1 MDCFDNATGSILV
14 SAYGGTPGYNVSWLP
29 IPPIPTAII
38 EIPASGDT
46 YNITGLL
53 AGLYDITIT
62 DLNNCVVV
70 INDVPIT
77 QPTDMTYAIAHSNV
91 TCFGANDGSITL
103 VVNGGVVDGSGEYA
117 SYIWSSPDVV
127 APCLIPGNLSNPI
140 GLCPGQYDVIVTDW
154 NGCSISTS
162 ATIIEPDLLTNT
174 VTQNN
179 VLCFGDNT
187 GSASV
192 FVLGGTP
199 FATGNQYLYSWTG
212 PASFVSGN
220 QTINNLGVGQYN
232 VLVTDANGCTTNNV
246 VNIIMATSAL
256 TAIGNSTP
264 VSCFNGTN
272 GTAIITASNGTAPYV
287 VTGITVP
294 FSGNIPI
301 SGGSIIMP
309 NLSAGTYDFSIT
321 DANLCETILTIV
333 VTEPPLLTASG
344 IVSNQLCFV
353 PLCTGSITTNVAGG
367 TPFSSGLNY
376 IYTWASTSTSIP
388 VGANP
393 AGLCVGNYTLVVSD
407 MNGCSTAP
415 QLFIIT
421 SPTILAST
429 ISSVNVTTFGEATG
443 AIDLTVTGGVSP
455 YAYNWEVSF
464 DGGFTWV
471 PTSLPGV
478 QDQNNLP
485 AGFYQ
490 VTITDV
496 NGCTTFDAISIQE
509 PSSGITA
516 TPIIM
521 PVGCFGDL
529 TGGINLGV
537 SGGSGSYSYQWFGPG
552 ASMPNT
558 NNQSNLGAG
567 NYTVIITDN
576 VTNASATYTYVITQP
591 ATALVIGTP
600 VFVLIPNPGNPPC
613 SNQYTITAPAAGGTA
628 PYDYHWYD
636 TSGVLLFNGPIYTGS
651 AGDVFILNVYD
662 ANGCLASSPITLPN
676 PFGINVAFD
685 VTGLCNDLLSGVS
698 IGTIVSGGLPGYNY
712 SWSPGIVPSGVIPPG
727 QGSLPSLSNIVSGW
741 YNLTITDQCGTTFNT
756 SVFVPPIQPALILN
770 AVASVNAGC
779 TNTTGLITV
788 TASNGYVPY
797 DVEWQGILG
806 TTGSGNPVGT
816 EIIASGGT
824 YSINNLSSGNY
835 TITLTDS
842 YGCSADTTVL
852 IDNIDPVVP
861 NFSISNILCNTTN
874 VTFTNTTAPNTPG
887 LIWDWQFSDGQSS
900 NLYSPTLSFSTP
912 GLITVNLT
920 ATDTTGFASGSNNN
934 GCVFLSADQ
943 IITILQVPTA
953 NFIASPQEIS
963 GYSGEVT
970 FVNTSIN
977 ADSYSWSFG
986 DGNSSTQES
995 PTHQFVTGQ
1004 TEYTV
1009 TLIATSING
1018 CTDDTS
1024 IIIRLTNPLVFW
1036 VPNTITPDNDEHNQ
1050 AFLPV
1055 FPDPGLVKEYKLL
1068 IFDRWGEIVFESN
1081 DIEVGWD
1088 GYYKQMDQYGIQKV
1102 QDGTYIWQ
1110 IKYID
1115 IYSEPHDEIGHISVL
1130 K

>member
-1 MDCFDNATGSILV
+1 
-14 SAYGGTPGYNVSWLP
+14 
-29 IPPIPTAII
+29 
-38 EIPASGDT
+38 
-46 YNITGLL
+46 
-53 AGLYDITIT
+53 
-62 DLNNCVVV
+62 
-70 INDVPIT
+70 
-77 QPTDMTYAIAHSNV
+77 
-91 TCFGANDGSITL
+91 
-103 VVNGGVVDGSGEYA
+103 
-117 SYIWSSPDVV
+117 
-127 APCLIPGNLSNPI
+127 
-140 GLCPGQYDVIVTDW
+140 
-154 NGCSISTS
+154 
-162 ATIIEPDLLTNT
+162 
-174 VTQNN
+174 
-179 VLCFGDNT
+179 
-187 GSASV
+187 
-192 FVLGGTP
+192 
-199 FATGNQYLYSWTG
+199 
-212 PASFVSGN
+212 
-220 QTINNLGVGQYN
+220 
-232 VLVTDANGCTTNNV
+232 
-246 VNIIMATSAL
+246 
-256 TAIGNSTP
+256 
-264 VSCFNGTN
+264 
-272 GTAIITASNGTAPYV
+272 
-287 VTGITVP
+287 
-294 FSGNIPI
+294 
-301 SGGSIIMP
+301 
-309 NLSAGTYDFSIT
+309 
-321 DANLCETILTIV
+321 
-333 VTEPPLLTASG
+333 
-344 IVSNQLCFV
+344 V

-367 TPFSSGLNY
+367 TPFSNGLNY
-376 IYTWASTSTSIP
+376 IYNWVSTSTSIP

-393 AGLCVGNYTLVVSD
+393 AGLCVGTYTLVVSD
-407 MNGCSTAP
+407 MNGCSTVP

-429 ISSVNVTTFGEATG
+429 ISSVNVTTFGAATG

-464 DGGFTWV
+464 DGGTTWV
-471 PTSLPGV
+471 PTTLPGV

-485 AGFYQ
+485 AGLYQ
-490 VTITDV
+490 VTITDA
-496 NGCTTFDAISIQE
+496 NGCTTFDGISIQE

-636 TSGVLLFNGPIYTGS
+636 TNGVLLFNGPIYTGS
-651 AGDVFILNVYD
+651 PGDVFILNVYD

-676 PFGINVAFD
+676 PFGIDVAFN

-698 IGTIVSGGLPGYNY
+698 IGTSISGGLPGYNY
-712 SWSPGIVPSGVIPPG
+712 LWSPGNVPSGVIPSG
-727 QGSLPSLSNIVSGW
+727 QSNLPSLTNVVSGW
-741 YNLTITDQCGTTFNT
+741 YNLTITDQCGATFNT

-779 TNTTGLITV
+779 ADTTGLITV
-788 TASNGYVPY
+788 TATNGYVPY
-797 DVEWQGILG
+797 DVEWQGIW
-806 TTGSGNPVGT
+806 GSVDPVGT

-842 YGCSADTTVL
+842 YGCSADTTVF

-900 NLYSPTLSFSTP
+900 NEENPTLIFSTP
-912 GLITVNLT
+912 GLITVILT
-920 ATDTTGFASGSNNN
+920 ATDTTGFASGSNDN
-934 GCVFLSADQ
+934 GCVFVGLSQ
-943 IITILQVPTA
+943 TITILEVPNA
-953 NFIASPQEIS
+953 SFIASPQEIS

-977 ADSYSWSFG
+977 ADSYNWNFG

-995 PTHQFVTGQ
+995 PIHQFVAGD

-1009 TLIATSING
+1009 TLTAISING

-1024 IIIRLTNPLVFW
+1024 IIIRLTNPLVLW
-1036 VPNTITPDNDEHNQ
+1036 VPNTFTPNYNDNNEV
-1050 AFLPV
+1050 FLPI
-1055 FPDPGLVKEYKLL
+1055 FSDPSLVREYKLL
-1068 IFDRWGEIVFESN
+1068 IFNRWGEIVFESN

-1088 GYYKQMDQYGIQKV
+1088 GYYKQMGQYGVQKV

-1110 IKYID
+1110 IRYID
-1115 IYSEPHDEIGHISVL
+1115 AYSVTHNEKGHINVL